1 MAMVRAGDAFAVY
14 GLLRKG
20 ASGFAQFGL
29 ERAFR
34 PLGPCRISGLIYD
47 LGGYPGLT
55 EGEGEVAGELFA
67 VADPSIIAKLDA
79 FEDYYPHAPARSRYL
94 RRQITLLT
102 PARKAWVYVW
112 NRPVEGAPLVAH
124 GDWLEWA
131 GRSPD
136 QAASQPPSTG

>member
-1 MAMVRAGDAFAVY
+1 MGQVHAGDAFAVY

-20 ASGFAQFGL
+20 ASGFARFGL

-34 PLGPCRISGLIYD
+34 PLGPCTIPGLIHD
-47 LGGYPGLT
+47 LGGYPGLV
-55 EGEGEVAGELFA
+55 EGRGEVVGELFE
-67 VADPSIIAKLDA
+67 VIDPSVIARLDA
-79 FEDYYPHAPARSRYL
+79 FEDYYPQAPDRSRYL

-112 NRPVEGAPLVAH
+112 NQPVEGAPLVAH

-131 GRSPD
+131 DTR
-136 QAASQPPSTG
+136 